1 MTDSTFGKIG
11 NFFKHLGTEIHDALV
26 ALFGQSAL
34 DKEEAVIKTIL
45 TEDVRV
51 IFIDAVNAADTLVVG
66 SGADKRAAAFAQIVK
81 DLEAKGIALGTSAI
95 NLGIELVVGLLKAK
109 TP

>member
-1 MTDSTFGKIG
+1 MSLTSVG

-26 ALFGQSAL
+26 SLFGQTAL
-34 DKEEAVIKTIL
+34 DKVEAEIKTIL
-45 TEDVRV
+45 TDDVRA
-51 IFIDAVNAADTLVVG
+51 IFVDAINAANTLTTG
-66 SGADKRAAAFAQIVK
+66 TGADKRNAAFAQIET
-81 DLEAKGIALGTSAI
+81 DLKGKGIALGTSTI